1 MEEPDYLI
9 VNPIQIEL
17 ILTDDKIVEKTT
29 EIETRFNYKMERLRN
44 ISMQNKRIKNIIKNM
59 NRGIILIDV

>member
-17 ILTDDKIVEKTT
+17 NLTDDIVEKTT

-44 ISMQNKRIKNIIKNM
+44 ISMQNNKIKNIIKNM

>member
-17 ILTDDKIVEKTT
+17 ILTDDIVEKTT

-59 NRGIILIDV
+59 NRGIRLIDI

>member
-1 MEEPDYLI
+1 M
-9 VNPIQIEL
+9 
-17 ILTDDKIVEKTT
+17 EKTT

-44 ISMQNKRIKNIIKNM
+44 ISMQNNKIKNIIKNM

>member
-17 ILTDDKIVEKTT
+17 ILTDDIVEKTT

-59 NRGIILIDV
+59 DRGIILIDV

>member
-17 ILTDDKIVEKTT
+17 ILTDDIVEKTT

-44 ISMQNKRIKNIIKNM
+44 ISMQNNKIKNIIKNM

>member
-17 ILTDDKIVEKTT
+17 ILTDDIVEKTT

-59 NRGIILIDV
+59 NRGIILIDI